1 MFKKIIVAAAAVV
14 TLAGFA
20 AVPAKADPQITF
32 GIGFGTGGYGPGMGF
47 YDGGFDRG
55 YYPHHRRRHHWNDYA
70 PVMEYSGVS
79 CSTGANI
86 VRSSG
91 FRGVEAYDCSAP
103 VYSYQAWKR
112 GEQFDI
118 RVSARGRIISV
129 QPTY

>member
-1 MFKKIIVAAAAVV
+1 NV
-14 TLAGFA
+14 
-20 AVPAKADPQITF
+20 TF
-32 GIGFGTGGYGPGMGF
+32 GIGFGFGNPYGPGFGV
-47 YDGGFDRG
+47 YDGGFDGG
-55 YYPHHRRRHHWNDYA
+55 YMPRPRRHHRWNDYA
-70 PVMEYSGVS
+70 PVREYSGVS
-79 CSTGANI
+79 CATGANI